1 MAKSGA
7 DRAGLDFAIK
17 TSLEHVGFVPMG
29 RKPEDNAD
37 SLRLEVQ
44 SLTDFRCSNK
54 IEVLNGLAS
63 RIEGAAST
71 MVCLLCC
78 ACFLIALVSGRRS
91 S

>member
-29 RKPEDNAD
+29 RKAEDNAD

-44 SLTDFRCSNK
+44 ALTDFRCSNK
-54 IEVLNGLAS
+54 IEVLNVAQLG
-63 RIEGAAST
+63 E
-71 MVCLLCC
+71 
-78 ACFLIALVSGRRS
+78 
-91 S
+91 